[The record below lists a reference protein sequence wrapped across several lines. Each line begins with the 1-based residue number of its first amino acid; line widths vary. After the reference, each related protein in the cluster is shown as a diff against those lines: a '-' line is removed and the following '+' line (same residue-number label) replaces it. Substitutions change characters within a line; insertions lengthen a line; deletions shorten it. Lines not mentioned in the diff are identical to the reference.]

1 MHWHVNLIHNIK
13 NYHFSIILFEDI
25 YLFPPCTFP
34 YFIVQYINTE
44 TEVINILLA
53 LIGVTGVG
61 KSYYKDKIEKE
72 LNFEKLKI
80 ITNRKPRSGEVNGSD
95 KIFVTTD
102 ELNQLVENG
111 EIAFKFNL
119 AGMTYAFPKKE
130 MFSDK
135 NIVFEFHYSE
145 LENLK
150 KVCPNVKSLY
160 LLPKDVNI
168 AREKLLERHMDPK
181 LEEARM
187 QDLNEHYEKVTNDK
201 KLLDMFDYVVYNNYD
216 KESDKQ
222 VLDIVRELVKIGE

>member
-1 MHWHVNLIHNIK
+1 M
-13 NYHFSIILFEDI
+13 
-25 YLFPPCTFP
+25 
-34 YFIVQYINTE
+34 
-44 TEVINILLA
+44 INILLA

-61 KSYYKDKIEKE
+61 KSYYKDRIEKK

-80 ITNRKPRSGEVNGSD
+80 ITNRKPRNGEVNGSD

-102 ELNQLVENG
+102 ELNKLVQDG

-160 LLPKDVNI
+160 LLPQDVNI
-168 AREKLLERHMDPK
+168 ARKKLLERHMDSK

-187 QDLNEHYEKVTNDK
+187 QDLNEHYEKMMNNK
-201 KLLDMFDYVVYNNYD
+201 ELLNIFDYVLYNNYD
-216 KESDKQ
+216 EDSEKKVINLVEEM
-222 VLDIVRELVKIGE
+222 LREEEIN

>member
-1 MHWHVNLIHNIK
+1 
-13 NYHFSIILFEDI
+13 
-25 YLFPPCTFP
+25 
-34 YFIVQYINTE
+34 
-44 TEVINILLA
+44 VINILLA

-61 KSYYKDKIEKE
+61 KSYYKDRIEKK

-80 ITNRKPRSGEVNGSD
+80 ITNRKPRNGEVNGSD

-102 ELNQLVENG
+102 ELNKLVQDG

-160 LLPKDVNI
+160 LLQQDVNI
-168 AREKLLERHMDPK
+168 ARKKLLERHMDPK

-187 QDLNEHYEKVTNDK
+187 QDLNEHYEKMMNNK
-201 KLLDMFDYVVYNNYD
+201 ELLNIFDYVLYNNYD
-216 KESDKQ
+216 EDSEKKVINLVEEM
-222 VLDIVRELVKIGE
+222 LREEEIN

>member
-1 MHWHVNLIHNIK
+1 MMGLN
-13 NYHFSIILFEDI
+13 FSFK
-25 YLFPPCTFP
+25 FSPCTLLN
-34 YFIVQYINTE
+34 FIVQYINTE
-44 TEVINILLA
+44 AEVINILLA

-61 KSYYKDKIEKE
+61 KSYYKDVIEKE

-102 ELNQLVENG
+102 ELNKLVEDG

-168 AREKLLERHMDPK
+168 AREKLLERHMDPE
-181 LEEARM
+181 LEKARM
-187 QDLNEHYEKVTNDK
+187 QDLNEHYEKMMNNK
-201 KLLDMFDYVVYNNYD
+201 ELLNMFDYVLYNNYD
-216 KESDKQ
+216 KESEKQ
-222 VLDIVRELVKIGE
+222 VLDLVRELVKIGE

>member
-1 MHWHVNLIHNIK
+1 M
-13 NYHFSIILFEDI
+13 
-25 YLFPPCTFP
+25 
-34 YFIVQYINTE
+34 
-44 TEVINILLA
+44 INILLA

-61 KSYYKDKIEKE
+61 KSYYKDRIEKE

-102 ELNQLVENG
+102 ELNKLVENG

-119 AGMTYAFPKKE
+119 AGMAYAFPKKE

-160 LLPKDVNI
+160 LLPEDVSI
-168 AREKLLERHMDPK
+168 AREKLLERHMDPE
-181 LEEARM
+181 LEKARM
-187 QDLNEHYEKVTNDK
+187 QDLNEHYEKMMNNK
-201 KLLDMFDYVVYNNYD
+201 ELLNMFDYVLYNNYD
-216 KESDKQ
+216 KESEKQ
-222 VLDIVRELVKIGE
+222 VLDLVRELIKIGE

>member
-1 MHWHVNLIHNIK
+1 M
-13 NYHFSIILFEDI
+13 
-25 YLFPPCTFP
+25 
-34 YFIVQYINTE
+34 
-44 TEVINILLA
+44 INILLA

-72 LNFEKLKI
+72 INFEKLKI

-102 ELNQLVENG
+102 ELNKLVDDG

-130 MFSDK
+130 MFSDR

-201 KLLDMFDYVVYNNYD
+201 KLLDMFDHVVYNNYD
-216 KESDKQ
+216 EESDRE
-222 VLDIVRELVKIGE
+222 VLNIVRELVKIGE

>member
-1 MHWHVNLIHNIK
+1 M
-13 NYHFSIILFEDI
+13 ILFWTDYKKYFI
-25 YLFPPCTFP
+25 NTSPCTFSI
-34 YFIVQYINTE
+34 FIVQYINTE

-102 ELNQLVENG
+102 ELNKLVDDR

-160 LLPKDVNI
+160 LLPKDINI
-168 AREKLLERHMDPK
+168 AREKLLERHMDSE
-181 LEEARM
+181 LEKARM

-216 KESDKQ
+216 EESDRE
-222 VLDIVRELVKIGE
+222 VLNIVRELVKIGE

>member
-1 MHWHVNLIHNIK
+1 MILVVC
-13 NYHFSIILFEDI
+13 YCEFSH
-25 YLFPPCTFP
+25 
-34 YFIVQYINTE
+34 FIVQYINTE

>member
-1 MHWHVNLIHNIK
+1 MK
-13 NYHFSIILFEDI
+13 TSRFPSCTFSI
-25 YLFPPCTFP
+25 
-34 YFIVQYINTE
+34 FIVQYINTE

-130 MFSDK
+130 MFSDR

-160 LLPKDVNI
+160 LLPKDINI
-168 AREKLLERHMDPK
+168 ARQKLLERHMDTK

-201 KLLDMFDYVVYNNYD
+201 KLLDMFDHVVYNNYD
-216 KESDKQ
+216 EESDRE
-222 VLDIVRELVKIGE
+222 VLNIVRELVKIGE

>member
-1 MHWHVNLIHNIK
+1 MKYYINKIELDNYFNII
-13 NYHFSIILFEDI
+13 S
-25 YLFPPCTFP
+25 PCTFP
-34 YFIVQYINTE
+34 IFIVQYINTE

-130 MFSDK
+130 MFSDR

-201 KLLDMFDYVVYNNYD
+201 KLLDMFNYVVYNNYD

>member
-1 MHWHVNLIHNIK
+1 M
-13 NYHFSIILFEDI
+13 
-25 YLFPPCTFP
+25 
-34 YFIVQYINTE
+34 
-44 TEVINILLA
+44 INILLA

-80 ITNRKPRSGEVNGSD
+80 ITDRQPRSGEVNGSD
-95 KIFVTTD
+95 KIFLTTD
-102 ELNQLVENG
+102 ELNQLVDNG

-160 LLPKDVNI
+160 LLPKDVDI
-168 AREKLLERHMDPK
+168 AREKLLERHLAPK

-187 QDLNEHYEKVTNDK
+187 QDLNEHYEKMKNNP
-201 KLLDMFDYVVYNNYD
+201 KLLDMFDYVLYNNYD
-216 KESDKQ
+216 EESEKQ
-222 VLDIVRELVKIGE
+222 VLDLVRGLTK

>member
-1 MHWHVNLIHNIK
+1 M
-13 NYHFSIILFEDI
+13 
-25 YLFPPCTFP
+25 
-34 YFIVQYINTE
+34 
-44 TEVINILLA
+44 INILLA

-130 MFSDK
+130 MFSDR

-160 LLPKDVNI
+160 LLPKDINI
-168 AREKLLERHMDPK
+168 ARQKLLERHMDTK

-201 KLLDMFDYVVYNNYD
+201 KLLDMFDHVVYNNYD
-216 KESDKQ
+216 EESDRE
-222 VLDIVRELVKIGE
+222 VLNIVRELVKIGE